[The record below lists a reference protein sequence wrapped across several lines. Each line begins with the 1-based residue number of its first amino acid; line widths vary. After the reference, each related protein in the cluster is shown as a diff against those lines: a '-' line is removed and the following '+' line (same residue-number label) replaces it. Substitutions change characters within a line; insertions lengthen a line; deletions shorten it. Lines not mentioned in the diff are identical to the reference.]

1 VLAVSPELPPSAA
14 TPGAPRRR
22 ILLVGCGTGSLEP
35 TGGLEIFLLRLAA
48 ELGASHDV
56 TLCSRPGPE
65 GTDVPYQRPSERF
78 ERFEPSSV
86 DVLDRLART
95 HDLVLINQW
104 RHLVT
109 RPERTVL
116 MLHGGV
122 QQCYPTELATTDGR
136 RQLVK
141 ELARPAALAACS
153 SWAAGTLAEV
163 AGRSTHV
170 LYPPIDPA
178 FLETPSR
185 EKRPVI
191 GYVGR
196 LSPIKGADLLPEIA
210 RHEGLGG
217 LEVEAT
223 RFAPDAGLETIF
235 ADAFSSGLVRSVEPF
250 TDPALLAAYMA
261 SLSALVVPSRIEGFG
276 LSALEAQAAGTFVV
290 ASSAGGLRESVLQGG
305 GVLTDGT
312 VEELVKGLRAHHGK
326 RPADAVRARIRSRFT
341 AASTADRLLSL
352 L

>member
-1 VLAVSPELPPSAA
+1 MKPSLPSSTAV
-14 TPGAPRRR
+14 TDAPRRRR
-22 ILLVGCGTGSLEP
+22 ILLVSCAAGALEP

-56 TLCSRPGPE
+56 TMCSHPGPD
-65 GTDVPYQRPSERF
+65 GTDVPYQRPTERF

-86 DVLDRLART
+86 DVLDRLARN

-104 RHLVT
+104 RYLVT
-109 RPERTVL
+109 SPERTVL

-122 QQCYPTELATTDGR
+122 QQCYPEELATVGGR
-136 RQLVK
+136 RRLVE

-163 AGRSTHV
+163 AGRETHV

-196 LSPIKGADLLPEIA
+196 LSHLKGVDLLPQIA
-210 RHEGLGG
+210 RHEGIGG

-223 RFAPDAGLETIF
+223 RFTPDAGLETVF

-250 TDPALLAAYMA
+250 TDPALLADYRA

-290 ASSAGGLRESVLQGG
+290 ASSAGGLRESVLHGG
-305 GVLTDGT
+305 GILTDGT
-312 VEELVKGLRAHHGK
+312 VDELVKGLRTHHGK
-326 RPADAVRARIRSRFT
+326 RPTDAVRARIRSRFT
-341 AASTADRLLSL
+341 AAATTDRLLSL